1 MGRGCISRRRLPS
14 LARHETG
21 WLRNPSV
28 WTSRRQRLAT
38 QPLQS
43 GVALPLSHTMG
54 AAPSVNMD
62 ALPNLL
68 SSKGAMAPAATGYRL
83 EATLAYDRLHHL
95 QPAPGADATPPN
107 NQSNPLAVAL
117 PSLILP
123 SSLLF

>member
-1 MGRGCISRRRLPS
+1 
-14 LARHETG
+14 
-21 WLRNPSV
+21 
-28 WTSRRQRLAT
+28 
-38 QPLQS
+38 
-43 GVALPLSHTMG
+43 MG
-54 AAPSVNMD
+54 AAPSGNRD

-107 NQSNPLAVAL
+107 NQSNPLALAL
-117 PSLILP
+117 HSLVLP

>member
-1 MGRGCISRRRLPS
+1 RPAQPVVLQGCD
-14 LARHETG
+14 G
-21 WLRNPSV
+21 
-28 WTSRRQRLAT
+28 
-38 QPLQS
+38 
-43 GVALPLSHTMG
+43 
-54 AAPSVNMD
+54 
-62 ALPNLL
+62 
-68 SSKGAMAPAATGYRL
+68 SSSDGYRL